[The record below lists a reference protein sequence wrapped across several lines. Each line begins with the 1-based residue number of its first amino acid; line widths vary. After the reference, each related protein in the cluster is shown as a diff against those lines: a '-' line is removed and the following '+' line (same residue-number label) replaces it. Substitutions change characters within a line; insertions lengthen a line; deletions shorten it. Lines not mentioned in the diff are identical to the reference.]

1 MLVPSPRASGW
12 EGPGGAPTP
21 LLSLAGR
28 RCVFTVAQNQLQGD
42 YPNQAEPRWTK
53 ASLSLKSLL
62 GKSPLDSVV
71 IVIVTR
77 EIHVTFISEGTE
89 GLSGASPSF
98 QGWSPFE
105 E

>member
-1 MLVPSPRASGW
+1 MLVPSPRSSGW
-12 EGPGGAPTP
+12 EGLGGAPTP
-21 LLSLAGR
+21 LLSLAG

-42 YPNQAEPRWTK
+42 CPNQAEPRWTK

-62 GKSPLDSVV
+62 EKSPLDSVI

-89 GLSGASPSF
+89 VLSGASPSF
-98 QGWSPFE
+98 QGWSLFE
-105 E
+105 G